1 MHVDVTC
8 TPLAAL
14 WHCMHAHSACV
25 HASRSLGSA
34 ARMYWLLQHAV
45 PAGARR
51 LQSGDVPMSSLDP
64 TIPKKPGDKLD
75 KERLKA
81 LGMGAFA

>member
-1 MHVDVTC
+1 
-8 TPLAAL
+8 
-14 WHCMHAHSACV
+14 
-25 HASRSLGSA
+25 
-34 ARMYWLLQHAV
+34 MYWLLQHAV